1 MGNWPLGP
9 PFLTEL
15 VKGGWENQTLTP
27 EARSTQERTIWN
39 VKCNLSFENSI
50 VDDEIEIKLKAFSM
64 ENEVDVF
71 PFLKRRR
78 TAFRQRKWDLGEH
91 SLRSLIG
98 PFENCSK
105 ASKKSPVPFYFV
117 TNEISSPLSEKWFE
131 SSRKLDLFLN
141 WFNSH
146 WLRVVKRFP
155 CLAKREIFN
164 VKSRTFQP
172 MRDRDT
178 FNSK

>member
-1 MGNWPLGP
+1 M
-9 PFLTEL
+9 
-15 VKGGWENQTLTP
+15 
-27 EARSTQERTIWN
+27 
-39 VKCNLSFENSI
+39 SFENWI

-117 TNEISSPLSEKWFE
+117 TNEFPAPCPRNDSKAAENYTYFLIDSNLTGFE
-131 SSRKLDLFLN
+131 
-141 WFNSH
+141 
-146 WLRVVKRFP
+146 
-155 CLAKREIFN
+155 
-164 VKSRTFQP
+164 
-172 MRDRDT
+172 
-178 FNSK
+178 